1 LRSARWSRALVA
13 ADSLETLGRHRGF
26 RDLYEVSD
34 ALGIAAFTV
43 TGVAVA
49 ISARLDPLWLWA
61 PLLAMLTAAGGGML
75 RDLVQQAGKLASLHR
90 EFYAEVR
97 GRRLPRARRHR

>member
-1 LRSARWSRALVA
+1 VA